1 MSFDW
6 RADGKHDIGLIAEE
20 VGEVVPEVV
29 AYEENGRDAKSVD
42 YARLVPL
49 LVESIKEQQ
58 EVIRKQDA
66 AIAELNTRMATFE
79 AALREL
85 QGAVAPWTNVEQKR
99 VEPFSRLHSRKSN

>member
-6 RADGKHDIGLIAEE
+6 RADGKQDIGLIAEE
-20 VGEVVPEVV
+20 VGEVIPEVV
-29 AYEENGRDAKSVD
+29 VYEENGHDAKSVD

-66 AIAELNTRMATFE
+66 ALTELNGRMAKVE
-79 AALREL
+79 AALRKL
-85 QGAVAPWTNVEQKR
+85 QKAAVSQIGVEQG
-99 VEPFSRLHSRKSN
+99 VVQSLGRLHSRESN

>member
-1 MSFDW
+1 M
-6 RADGKHDIGLIAEE
+6 
-20 VGEVVPEVV
+20 
-29 AYEENGRDAKSVD
+29 D

-58 EVIRKQDA
+58 EMIRKQDA

-85 QGAVAPWTNVEQKR
+85 QGTAAPQIGGEQ
-99 VEPFSRLHSRKSN
+99 EAAQPLGRLHSRESN